1 MNIATQ
7 FLKTTDRSQLE
18 ATVTNLLGGLSGF
31 AVTNRT
37 DTVIQGFVTE
47 ATGREFSI
55 VLTAKLALC
64 TCGAQSLAAPCPH
77 AAAFMLA
84 LDPQSA
90 GEASK

>member
-7 FLKTTDRSQLE
+7 FLQTMDRAQLE
-18 ATVTNLLGGLSGF
+18 ATVTNLLNGLSGF

-55 VLTAKLALC
+55 VLTDKLALC
-64 TCGAQSLAAPCPH
+64 TCGGKSLTAPCPH
-77 AAAFMLA
+77 AAAFILA
-84 LDPQSA
+84 IDSQPA
-90 GEASK
+90 G